1 MKTLVLSF
9 FTSLI
14 SILAIDVVW
23 LFTMAKRFYA
33 HHLGS
38 IMSETPNLLP
48 AGIFY
53 LIYALGLSVFII
65 LPALQNNTG
74 FLRVFLLGAF
84 FGLIAYATYDLS
96 NQATLKN
103 WPLIVTLVDLLWGS
117 LLTASVSVI
126 TVFIVKYFS

>member
-1 MKTLVLSF
+1 MKTLLLSF
-9 FTSLI
+9 FSSLI
-14 SILAIDVVW
+14 SLLIIDVVW
-23 LFTMAKRFYA
+23 LLTMAKRFYA

-38 IMSETPNLLP
+38 IMSESPNLLP
-48 AGIFY
+48 AGVFY
-53 LIYALGLSVFII
+53 LLYALGLSIFIV
-65 LPALQNNTG
+65 LPALQNNSS
-74 FLRVFLLGAF
+74 FLRVFLLGAL

-103 WPLIVTLVDLLWGS
+103 WPLIVTIVDLLWGS